1 MMQHKIMGLLHVTL
15 SCASTSIY
23 HLYACLQTFLSFYC
37 YIPHQENLLLSD
49 EQQSVFGSIFIE
61 QAVDFYICTKAD
73 VFVPAVSGIS
83 YMNIVGHRIAIGMTQ
98 VLVPVVNEDLSSKLK
113 VSQVLSK
120 FVKKKTHNAYTCF
133 CKKSKS
139 L

>member
-1 MMQHKIMGLLHVTL
+1 MGLLHVLFIVLATAFTTDML
-15 SCASTSIY
+15 AYKLC
-23 HLYACLQTFLSFYC
+23 C
-37 YIPHQENLLLSD
+37 QESLLLSD

-61 QAVDFYICTKAD
+61 QAVDFYICTTAD

-83 YMNIVGHRIAIGMTQ
+83 YMNIVGHRIAMGKTQ
-98 VLVPVVNEDLSSKLK
+98 VLVPVVNEGPSSKLK

-133 CKKSKS
+133 CKKTKS